1 MFLVNLGQKE
11 AFLQST
17 AAGKRAG
24 VELERKR
31 GGKGEGEERDLNRE
45 ISNRRNICVA
55 LTPPLFL

>member
-1 MFLVNLGQKE
+1 MYPINLGQKG
-11 AFLQST
+11 AFSQST

-45 ISNRRNICVA
+45 ISNRSNICVA